1 MEVHFQHHSLDE
13 NPELRKA
20 INRKIYG
27 QHTLIKWIG
36 FLDFILPN
44 VYFWL
49 LIWVVVTLD
58 NWVDMAELSR
68 YHDNLWFS
76 WVLFCLPFAFVL
88 IMFYAISLRN
98 KWLNQIFLQGSKSL
112 LSGQMVAFLQDN
124 GLYVKG
130 EKAESLFFY
139 QSIQSLEIIEPYLV
153 IIVGHNYLIVIKNDD
168 FTSPENCAEFQKQ
181 LQEKMIQAANLQ

>member
-27 QHTLIKWIG
+27 QHALIKWIG